1 MSNNWIFKGTRQFEI
16 PFQVTCFNYKQ
27 QCNHFF
33 CVFGG
38 RQEANQFKVKDRLLL
53 CLLSGERLQN
63 RPAWESGSSTRGR
76 HRSPALPAK
85 PLESPNS
92 RSSCRSFTGF
102 NSYTHKSWRA
112 SFAPDFSCLC
122 TPLDVWGCD
131 SEGNRS
137 EKPQC
142 CAVQTWLSL
151 CFYKGESG
159 HCVFNS
165 FVFCKNMCLLLQR
178 ESRLDICAPAQLL
191 IFVCCLSLVE
201 ALVSTVGTCDLPRNT
216 TFKYKWDCCCC

>member
-1 MSNNWIFKGTRQFEI
+1 MFVVWGGSKTGRLEKVAPVREEGTA
-16 PFQVTCFNYKQ
+16 V
-27 QCNHFF
+27 
-33 CVFGG
+33 
-38 RQEANQFKVKDRLLL
+38 LLY
-53 CLLSGERLQN
+53 
-63 RPAWESGSSTRGR
+63 
-76 HRSPALPAK
+76 LPSHWM
-85 PLESPNS
+85 ESPNS
-92 RSSCRSFTGF
+92 RSSCWSFTGF

-159 HCVFNS
+159 HCVFIS

-191 IFVCCLSLVE
+191 IFVCCLYIVE
-201 ALVSTVGTCDLPRNT
+201 ALVSWDLPRNT
-216 TFKYKWDCCCC
+216 TFKYKCDCCCCCWVIFKLECKPLSVSFPFRTSGKQSSRLDS